1 MPSNQLPLKLALLLG
16 LSAALIVLGS
26 ILGSTGIDWNFAEA
40 NRIILYEIR
49 LPRSI
54 GAFLAGALLGLAG
67 AIAQSLFRNP
77 LGRSLFIRKC
87 FGSTTGGRNYLVPL
101 LCWRAFTH
109 HPDRH

>member
-16 LSAALIVLGS
+16 LSAALIALGS
-26 ILGSTGIDWNFAEA
+26 ILGSTGIDWNFADA
-40 NRIILYEIR
+40 NHTILYEIR

-77 LGRSLFIRKC
+77 LADPYLLGSASGALLGVELSCASLMLESIH
-87 FGSTTGGRNYLVPL
+87 SSP
-101 LCWRAFTH
+101 
-109 HPDRH
+109 